1 MKMKNKRVAQVQSKQ
16 KHIAALAEAKAK
28 RRAEPSRY
36 WKEQF
41 LLNLKSQQ
49 YLLFVKDK
57 IQRLLTLDNLNLVLQ
72 Q

>member
-1 MKMKNKRVAQVQSKQ
+1 MKMKDKKEAQGQSKQ

-28 RRAEPSRY
+28 QSEEPSRY

-41 LLNLKSQQ
+41 QLNLKSLQ

-57 IQRLLTLDNLNLVLQ
+57 IQSLLTFDNLN
-72 Q
+72 